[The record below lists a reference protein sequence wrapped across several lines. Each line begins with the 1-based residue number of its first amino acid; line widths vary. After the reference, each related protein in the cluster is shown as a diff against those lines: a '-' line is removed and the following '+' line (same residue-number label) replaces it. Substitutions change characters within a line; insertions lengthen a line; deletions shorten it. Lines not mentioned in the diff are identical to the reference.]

1 MLIDDPPKPSPI
13 QLTEQS
19 LSTLRNSIIG
29 SFDTKIYFFQTGTFK
44 TLLTSFTSDE
54 ERTSLSLPVQ
64 NLIISIINSYI
75 ISNKEITSLH
85 PEFAKEYSEQYSLL
99 ANSAIKTISQLPLGN
114 DTQFIYE
121 STLRLLANLKEQ
133 NLFNVDQS
141 FMAFLNGI
149 DKLIINNTLFYS
161 VCVILSGLCKNA
173 YYTNIISSN
182 EALVDKLIQKF
193 YETASSSSINL
204 LLNKELMN
212 IVVSLTED
220 EDAFCNKLLTYPS
233 KLNQSQQLP
242 QQQQIPSFNCVLTKG
257 IRLFD
262 TELRFLYIKLL
273 TNILMFFKKDSSSSQ
288 THSSQIEDAR
298 TSLMEDPITM
308 WSISILLSLL
318 SQLQSD
324 IVMKA
329 QCVHALCN
337 LLKQSVDFQSKF
349 LNLNGIDVVCKELH
363 ELYTEAQLKDI
374 NEKAKT
380 LKANKGK
387 KHDKVESDDSII
399 SIDSPCDA
407 ATQYKAVLIECLA
420 QASSLKE
427 DARKKITDSKELSV
441 FIDIISDTS
450 NHSSLLLASA
460 LLFLSLSRGNI
471 SIKKTLL
478 DYDITHLLFK
488 LSAHPKV
495 DIQIQSTS
503 SLCNFL
509 LDNSNS
515 NAEIVECV
523 NRLMKIFKTTT
534 HKKIRLNAV
543 FALKNILYSLNS
555 NFEMKKSLMKK
566 ITYETLLSLL
576 DDSDK
581 VIQVQALLMFRVLL
595 FKSSEDIEEVFTH
608 CKEQLMTSLLAKLS
622 EGNINSDVVVHS
634 LYVLSNVSSGNSK
647 QKATIGKEFV
657 DRIIRFAYAKNANVR
672 LVCVTILNNLMT
684 DSEIQKGL
692 IEVDGFVQLLE
703 KIVFEG
709 KDEGGSK
716 PSAGIVKGEA
726 NREVSAGDGS
736 TDVRQRANDN
746 EEDNDDERGEFADA
760 KKMAMGML
768 AMIKNMKKEKS

>member
-1 MLIDDPPKPSPI
+1 MLIDDPPKQPSPF

-29 SFDTKIYFFQTGTFK
+29 SFDTKVYHYQNGTFK
-44 TLLTSFTSDE
+44 TILTSFTNDE
-54 ERTSLSLPVQ
+54 QRTSLSLPIQ

-75 ISNKEITSLH
+75 ISNKDITALH
-85 PEFAKEYSEQYSLL
+85 PEFAKEHSEHYSLL
-99 ANSAIKTISQLPLGN
+99 ANSAIKTISHVPLNN

-121 STLRLLANLKEQ
+121 SVLRLLANLKEQ

-141 FMAFLNGI
+141 FMTFLNGV
-149 DKLIINNTLFYS
+149 DKLIINSTLFYS
-161 VCVILSGLCKNA
+161 ICVILNGLCKNA
-173 YYTNIISSN
+173 YYTNIISGN
-182 EALVDKLIQKF
+182 EALVNKLIQKF

-212 IVVSLTED
+212 IIVSLTEN
-220 EDAFCNKLLTYPS
+220 EDAFCNKLLTYPN
-233 KLNQSQQLP
+233 K
-242 QQQQIPSFNCVLTKG
+242 QQQVPTFTSVLTKG

-262 TELRFLYIKLL
+262 IELRFLYIKLL
-273 TNILMFFKKDSSSSQ
+273 TNILMFFKKDLSSSSSSSQ
-288 THSSQIEDAR
+288 QVQSTQIEDAR
-298 TSLMEDPITM
+298 MSLMDDPITM

-318 SQLQSD
+318 TQLKTNT
-324 IVMKA
+324 VMKA
-329 QCVHALCN
+329 QCVNALCN
-337 LLKQSVDFQSKF
+337 LLKQSIDFQTKF
-349 LNLNGIDVVCKELH
+349 MNLNGIDIISKELH
-363 ELYTEAQLKDI
+363 ELYTETQIKDI
-374 NEKAKT
+374 NEKAKA

-387 KHDKVESDDSII
+387 KHDNKVESDDSII

-407 ATQYKAVLIECLA
+407 TTHYKSVLIECLA

-427 DARKKITDSKELSV
+427 EARKKITESKELMIY
-441 FIDIISDTS
+441 IDIISDTS
-450 NHSSLLLASA
+450 NHNSLLLSCA

-509 LDNSNS
+509 LENSNS
-515 NAEIVECV
+515 NTEIVECV

-595 FKSSEDIEEVFTH
+595 FKSSEDIDEVFSH
-608 CKEQLMTSLLAKLS
+608 CKEQLMTSLLCKLN

-647 QKATIGKEFV
+647 QKATIGKDFV

-684 DSEIQKGL
+684 DNEIQKTL
-692 IEVDGFVQLLE
+692 VEVDGFVQLLE

-709 KDEGGSK
+709 KDEGSK
-716 PSAGIVKGEA
+716 GKGEG
-726 NREVSAGDGS
+726 NGKGSGDGGKRGG
-736 TDVRQRANDN
+736 DV

-768 AMIKNMKKEKS
+768 TMIKNMKKEKS

>member
-1 MLIDDPPKPSPI
+1 MLIDDPPKQLSPI
-13 QLTEQS
+13 QLTDQS

-29 SFDTKIYFFQTGTFK
+29 SFDTKVYHYQNGTFK
-44 TLLTSFTSDE
+44 TILTSFTNDE
-54 ERTSLSLPVQ
+54 QRTSLSLPIQ

-75 ISNKEITSLH
+75 ISNKDITALH
-85 PEFAKEYSEQYSLL
+85 PEFAKEHSEHYSLL
-99 ANSAIKTISQLPLGN
+99 ANSAIKTISHVPLNN

-141 FMAFLNGI
+141 FMTFLNGV

-161 VCVILSGLCKNA
+161 ICVILNGLCKNA
-173 YYTNIISSN
+173 YYTNIISGN
-182 EALVDKLIQKF
+182 EALVNKLIQKF

-212 IVVSLTED
+212 IIVSLTEN
-220 EDAFCNKLLTYPS
+220 EDAFCNKLLTYPN
-233 KLNQSQQLP
+233 K
-242 QQQQIPSFNCVLTKG
+242 QQQVPTFTSVLTKG

-262 TELRFLYIKLL
+262 IELRFLYIKLL
-273 TNILMFFKKDSSSSQ
+273 TNILMFFKKDLSSSSSSSQ
-288 THSSQIEDAR
+288 QAQSTQIEDAR
-298 TSLMEDPITM
+298 MSLMDDPITM

-318 SQLQSD
+318 TQLKTNT
-324 IVMKA
+324 VMKA
-329 QCVHALCN
+329 QCVNALCN
-337 LLKQSVDFQSKF
+337 LLKQSIDFQTKF
-349 LNLNGIDVVCKELH
+349 MNLNGIDIISKELH
-363 ELYTEAQLKDI
+363 ELYTEAQIKDI
-374 NEKAKT
+374 NEKAKA

-387 KHDKVESDDSII
+387 KHDNKVESDDSII

-407 ATQYKAVLIECLA
+407 TTHYKSVLIECLA

-427 DARKKITDSKELSV
+427 EARKKITDSKELTIY
-441 FIDIISDTS
+441 IDIISDTS
-450 NHSSLLLASA
+450 NHSSLLLSCA

-509 LDNSNS
+509 LENSNS
-515 NAEIVECV
+515 NTEIVECV

-543 FALKNILYSLNS
+543 FALKNVLYSLNS

-576 DDSDK
+576 DDNDK

-595 FKSSEDIEEVFTH
+595 FKSSEDIDEVFSH
-608 CKEQLMTSLLAKLS
+608 CKEQLMTSLLCKLN

-647 QKATIGKEFV
+647 QKATIGKDFV

-672 LVCVTILNNLMT
+672 LVCITILNNLMT
-684 DSEIQKGL
+684 DNEIQKTL
-692 IEVDGFVQLLE
+692 VEVDGFVQLLE

-709 KDEGGSK
+709 KDEGSEG
-716 PSAGIVKGEA
+716 KGEG
-726 NREVSAGDGS
+726 NRKESGDGGKRGG
-736 TDVRQRANDN
+736 DV

>member
-1 MLIDDPPKPSPI
+1 MLIDDPPKQPSPF

-29 SFDTKIYFFQTGTFK
+29 SFDTKVYHYQNGTFK
-44 TLLTSFTSDE
+44 TILTSFTNDE
-54 ERTSLSLPVQ
+54 QRTLLSLPIQ

-75 ISNKEITSLH
+75 ISNKDITALH
-85 PEFAKEYSEQYSLL
+85 PEFAKEHSEHYSLL
-99 ANSAIKTISQLPLGN
+99 ANSAIKTISHVPLNN

-121 STLRLLANLKEQ
+121 SVLRLLANLKEQ

-141 FMAFLNGI
+141 FMTFLNGV
-149 DKLIINNTLFYS
+149 DKLIINSTLFYS
-161 VCVILSGLCKNA
+161 ICVILNGLCKNA
-173 YYTNIISSN
+173 YYTNIISGN
-182 EALVDKLIQKF
+182 EALVNKLIQKF

-212 IVVSLTED
+212 IIVSLTEN
-220 EDAFCNKLLTYPS
+220 EDAFCNKLLTYPN
-233 KLNQSQQLP
+233 K
-242 QQQQIPSFNCVLTKG
+242 QQQVPTFTSVLTKG

-262 TELRFLYIKLL
+262 IELRFLYIKLL
-273 TNILMFFKKDSSSSQ
+273 TNILMFFKKDLSSSSSSSQ
-288 THSSQIEDAR
+288 QVQSTQIEDAR
-298 TSLMEDPITM
+298 MSLMEDPITM

-318 SQLQSD
+318 TQLKTNTL
-324 IVMKA
+324 MKA
-329 QCVHALCN
+329 QCVYALCN
-337 LLKQSVDFQSKF
+337 LLKQSIDFQTKF
-349 LNLNGIDVVCKELH
+349 MNLNGIDIISKELH
-363 ELYTEAQLKDI
+363 ELYTETQIKDI
-374 NEKAKT
+374 NEKAKA

-387 KHDKVESDDSII
+387 KHDNKVESDDSII

-407 ATQYKAVLIECLA
+407 TTHYKSVLIECLA

-427 DARKKITDSKELSV
+427 EARKKITESKELMIY
-441 FIDIISDTS
+441 IDIISDTS
-450 NHSSLLLASA
+450 NHSSLLLSCA

-509 LDNSNS
+509 LENSNS
-515 NAEIVECV
+515 NTEIVECV

-595 FKSSEDIEEVFTH
+595 FKSSEDIDEVFSH
-608 CKEQLMTSLLAKLS
+608 CKEQLMTSLLCKLN

-647 QKATIGKEFV
+647 QKATIGKDFV
-657 DRIIRFAYAKNANVR
+657 DRIIRFAYAKNANVQ

-684 DSEIQKGL
+684 DNEIQKTL
-692 IEVDGFVQLLE
+692 VEVDGFVQLLE

-709 KDEGGSK
+709 KDEGSK
-716 PSAGIVKGEA
+716 GKGEG
-726 NREVSAGDGS
+726 NGKGSGDGGKRGG
-736 TDVRQRANDN
+736 DV

-768 AMIKNMKKEKS
+768 TIIKNIKKEKS

>member
-1 MLIDDPPKPSPI
+1 MLIDDPPKQPSPI

-29 SFDTKIYFFQTGTFK
+29 SFDTKVYHYQNGTFK
-44 TLLTSFTSDE
+44 TILTSFTNDE
-54 ERTSLSLPVQ
+54 QRTSLSLPIQ

-75 ISNKEITSLH
+75 ISNKDITALH
-85 PEFAKEYSEQYSLL
+85 PEFAKEHSEQYSLL
-99 ANSAIKTISQLPLGN
+99 ANSAIKTISNIPLNN

-121 STLRLLANLKEQ
+121 STLHLLANLKEQ

-141 FMAFLNGI
+141 FMTFLNGV

-161 VCVILSGLCKNA
+161 ICVILNGLCKNA
-173 YYTNIISSN
+173 YYTNIISGN
-182 EALVDKLIQKF
+182 EALVNKLIQKF

-212 IVVSLTED
+212 IIVSLTED
-220 EDAFCNKLLTYPS
+220 EDSFCNKLLTYPN
-233 KLNQSQQLP
+233 K
-242 QQQQIPSFNCVLTKG
+242 QQQQQVPTFTAVLTKG

-262 TELRFLYIKLL
+262 IELRFLYIKLL
-273 TNILMFFKKDSSSSQ
+273 TNILMFFKKDSSSS
-288 THSSQIEDAR
+288 SSSSQQAQSTQIEDAR
-298 TSLMEDPITM
+298 TSLMDDPITM

-318 SQLQSD
+318 TQLKTNT
-324 IVMKA
+324 VMKA
-329 QCVHALCN
+329 QCVYTLCN
-337 LLKQSVDFQSKF
+337 LLKQSIDFQTKF
-349 LNLNGIDVVCKELH
+349 MNLNGIDIISKELH
-363 ELYTEAQLKDI
+363 ELYTETQIKDI
-374 NEKAKT
+374 NEKAKA

-387 KHDKVESDDSII
+387 KHDNKVESDDSII

-407 ATQYKAVLIECLA
+407 TTHYESVLIECLA

-427 DARKKITDSKELSV
+427 EARKKITDSKELTIY
-441 FIDIISDTS
+441 IDIISDTS
-450 NHSSLLLASA
+450 NHSSLLLSCA

-509 LDNSNS
+509 LENSNS
-515 NAEIVECV
+515 NTEIVECV

-566 ITYETLLSLL
+566 ITYETLLNLL

-595 FKSSEDIEEVFTH
+595 FKSSEDIDEVFSH
-608 CKEQLMTSLLAKLS
+608 CKEQLMTSLLCKLN

-647 QKATIGKEFV
+647 QKATIGKDFV

-684 DSEIQKGL
+684 DNEIQKTL
-692 IEVDGFVQLLE
+692 VEVEGFVQLLE

-709 KDEGGSK
+709 KDEGSK
-716 PSAGIVKGEA
+716 GKGEG
-726 NREVSAGDGS
+726 NGKGSGGDGS
-736 TDVRQRANDN
+736 GDGGKRGGDV

>member
-1 MLIDDPPKPSPI
+1 MLIDDPPKQPSPF

-29 SFDTKIYFFQTGTFK
+29 SFDTKVYHYQNGTFK
-44 TLLTSFTSDE
+44 TILTSFTNDE
-54 ERTSLSLPVQ
+54 QRTSLSLPIQ

-75 ISNKEITSLH
+75 ISNKDITALH
-85 PEFAKEYSEQYSLL
+85 PEFAKEHSEHYSLL
-99 ANSAIKTISQLPLGN
+99 ANSAIKTISHVPLNN

-121 STLRLLANLKEQ
+121 SVLRLLANLKEQ

-141 FMAFLNGI
+141 FMTFLNGV
-149 DKLIINNTLFYS
+149 DKLIINSTLFYS
-161 VCVILSGLCKNA
+161 ICVILNGLCKNA
-173 YYTNIISSN
+173 YYTNIISGN
-182 EALVDKLIQKF
+182 EALVNKLIQKF

-212 IVVSLTED
+212 IIVSLTEN
-220 EDAFCNKLLTYPS
+220 EDAFCNKLLTYPN
-233 KLNQSQQLP
+233 K
-242 QQQQIPSFNCVLTKG
+242 QQQVPTFTSVLTKG

-262 TELRFLYIKLL
+262 IELRFLYIKLL
-273 TNILMFFKKDSSSSQ
+273 TNILMFFKKDLSSSSSSSQ
-288 THSSQIEDAR
+288 QVQSTQIEDAR
-298 TSLMEDPITM
+298 MSLMDDPITM

-318 SQLQSD
+318 TQLKTNT
-324 IVMKA
+324 VMKA
-329 QCVHALCN
+329 QCVNALCN
-337 LLKQSVDFQSKF
+337 LLKQSIDFQTKF
-349 LNLNGIDVVCKELH
+349 MNLNGIDIISKELH
-363 ELYTEAQLKDI
+363 ELYTETQIKDI
-374 NEKAKT
+374 NEKAKA

-387 KHDKVESDDSII
+387 KHDNKVESDDSII

-407 ATQYKAVLIECLA
+407 TTHYKSVLIECLA

-427 DARKKITDSKELSV
+427 EARKKITESKELMIY
-441 FIDIISDTS
+441 IDIISDTS
-450 NHSSLLLASA
+450 NHSSLLLSCA

-509 LDNSNS
+509 LENSNS
-515 NAEIVECV
+515 NTEIVECV

-595 FKSSEDIEEVFTH
+595 FKSSEDIDEVFSH
-608 CKEQLMTSLLAKLS
+608 CKEQLMTSLLCKLN

-647 QKATIGKEFV
+647 QKATIGKDFV

-684 DSEIQKGL
+684 DNEIQKTL
-692 IEVDGFVQLLE
+692 VEVDGFVQLLE

-709 KDEGGSK
+709 KDEGSK
-716 PSAGIVKGEA
+716 GKGEG
-726 NREVSAGDGS
+726 NGKGSGDGGKRGG
-736 TDVRQRANDN
+736 DV

-768 AMIKNMKKEKS
+768 TMIKNIKKEKS

>member
-1 MLIDDPPKPSPI
+1 MLIDDPPKQLSPI
-13 QLTEQS
+13 QLTDQS

-29 SFDTKIYFFQTGTFK
+29 SFDTKVYHYQNGTFK
-44 TLLTSFTSDE
+44 TILTSFINDE
-54 ERTSLSLPVQ
+54 QRTSLSLPIQ

-75 ISNKEITSLH
+75 ISNKDITALH
-85 PEFAKEYSEQYSLL
+85 PEFAKEHSEHYSLL
-99 ANSAIKTISQLPLGN
+99 ANSAIKTISHVPLNN

-141 FMAFLNGI
+141 FMTFLNGV

-161 VCVILSGLCKNA
+161 ICVILNGLCKNA
-173 YYTNIISSN
+173 YYTNIISGN
-182 EALVDKLIQKF
+182 EALVNKLIQKF

-212 IVVSLTED
+212 IIVSLTEN
-220 EDAFCNKLLTYPS
+220 EDAFCNKLLTYPN
-233 KLNQSQQLP
+233 K
-242 QQQQIPSFNCVLTKG
+242 QQQVPTFTSVLTKG

-262 TELRFLYIKLL
+262 IELRFLYIKLL
-273 TNILMFFKKDSSSSQ
+273 TNILMFFKKDLSLSSSSSQ
-288 THSSQIEDAR
+288 QAQSTQIEDAR
-298 TSLMEDPITM
+298 MSLMDDPITM

-318 SQLQSD
+318 TQLKTNT
-324 IVMKA
+324 VMKA
-329 QCVHALCN
+329 QCVNALCN
-337 LLKQSVDFQSKF
+337 LLKQSIDFQTKF
-349 LNLNGIDVVCKELH
+349 MNLNGIDIISKELH
-363 ELYTEAQLKDI
+363 ELYTETQIKDI
-374 NEKAKT
+374 NEKAKA

-387 KHDKVESDDSII
+387 KHDNKVESDDSII
-399 SIDSPCDA
+399 SIDSPCDD
-407 ATQYKAVLIECLA
+407 TTHYKSVLIECLA

-427 DARKKITDSKELSV
+427 EARKKITDSKELTIY
-441 FIDIISDTS
+441 IDIISDTS
-450 NHSSLLLASA
+450 NHSSLLLSCA

-509 LDNSNS
+509 LENSNS
-515 NAEIVECV
+515 NTEIVECV

-543 FALKNILYSLNS
+543 FALKNVLYSLNS

-595 FKSSEDIEEVFTH
+595 FKSSEDIDEVFSH
-608 CKEQLMTSLLAKLS
+608 CKEQLMTSLLCKLN

-634 LYVLSNVSSGNSK
+634 LYVLSNISSGNSK
-647 QKATIGKEFV
+647 QKATIGKDFV

-672 LVCVTILNNLMT
+672 LVCITILNNLMT
-684 DSEIQKGL
+684 DNEIQKTL
-692 IEVDGFVQLLE
+692 VEVDGFVQLLE

-709 KDEGGSK
+709 KDEGSEG
-716 PSAGIVKGEA
+716 KGEG
-726 NREVSAGDGS
+726 NRKESRDGGKRGGDI
-736 TDVRQRANDN
+736 

>member
-1 MLIDDPPKPSPI
+1 MLIDDPPKQPSPF

-29 SFDTKIYFFQTGTFK
+29 SFDTKVYHYQNGTFK
-44 TLLTSFTSDE
+44 TILTSFTNDE
-54 ERTSLSLPVQ
+54 QRTSLSLPIQ

-75 ISNKEITSLH
+75 ISNKDITALH
-85 PEFAKEYSEQYSLL
+85 PEFAKEHSEHYSLL
-99 ANSAIKTISQLPLGN
+99 ANSAIKTISHVPLNN

-121 STLRLLANLKEQ
+121 SVLRLLANLKEQ

-141 FMAFLNGI
+141 FMTFLNGV
-149 DKLIINNTLFYS
+149 DKLIINSTLFYS
-161 VCVILSGLCKNA
+161 ICVILNGLCKNA
-173 YYTNIISSN
+173 YYTNIISGN
-182 EALVDKLIQKF
+182 EALVNKLIQKF

-212 IVVSLTED
+212 IIVSLTEN
-220 EDAFCNKLLTYPS
+220 EDAFCNKLLTYPN
-233 KLNQSQQLP
+233 K
-242 QQQQIPSFNCVLTKG
+242 QQQVPTFTSVLTKG

-262 TELRFLYIKLL
+262 IELRFLYIKLL
-273 TNILMFFKKDSSSSQ
+273 TNILMFFKKDLSSSSSSSQ
-288 THSSQIEDAR
+288 QVQSSQIEDAR
-298 TSLMEDPITM
+298 MSLMDDPITM

-318 SQLQSD
+318 TQLKTNTL
-324 IVMKA
+324 MKA
-329 QCVHALCN
+329 QCVNALCN
-337 LLKQSVDFQSKF
+337 LLKQSIDFQTKF
-349 LNLNGIDVVCKELH
+349 MNLNGIDIISKELH
-363 ELYTEAQLKDI
+363 ELYTEAQIKDI
-374 NEKAKT
+374 NEKAKA

-387 KHDKVESDDSII
+387 KHDNKVESDDSII

-407 ATQYKAVLIECLA
+407 TTHYKSVLIECLA

-427 DARKKITDSKELSV
+427 EARKKITESKELMIY
-441 FIDIISDTS
+441 IDIISDTS
-450 NHSSLLLASA
+450 NHSSLLLSCA

-509 LDNSNS
+509 LENSNS
-515 NAEIVECV
+515 NTEIVECV

-595 FKSSEDIEEVFTH
+595 FKSSEDIDEVFSH
-608 CKEQLMTSLLAKLS
+608 CKEQLMTSLLCKLN

-647 QKATIGKEFV
+647 QKATIGKDFV

-684 DSEIQKGL
+684 DNEIQKTL
-692 IEVDGFVQLLE
+692 VEVDGFVQLLE

-709 KDEGGSK
+709 KDEGSK
-716 PSAGIVKGEA
+716 GKGEG
-726 NREVSAGDGS
+726 NGKGSGDGGKRGG
-736 TDVRQRANDN
+736 DV

-768 AMIKNMKKEKS
+768 TMIKNMKKEKS

>member
-1 MLIDDPPKPSPI
+1 M
-13 QLTEQS
+13 
-19 LSTLRNSIIG
+19 
-29 SFDTKIYFFQTGTFK
+29 
-44 TLLTSFTSDE
+44 
-54 ERTSLSLPVQ
+54 
-64 NLIISIINSYI
+64 
-75 ISNKEITSLH
+75 
-85 PEFAKEYSEQYSLL
+85 
-99 ANSAIKTISQLPLGN
+99 
-114 DTQFIYE
+114 
-121 STLRLLANLKEQ
+121 
-133 NLFNVDQS
+133 
-141 FMAFLNGI
+141 
-149 DKLIINNTLFYS
+149 
-161 VCVILSGLCKNA
+161 
-173 YYTNIISSN
+173 NII
-182 EALVDKLIQKF
+182 
-193 YETASSSSINL
+193 
-204 LLNKELMN
+204 
-212 IVVSLTED
+212 VSLTEN
-220 EDAFCNKLLTYPS
+220 EDAFCNKLLTYPN
-233 KLNQSQQLP
+233 K
-242 QQQQIPSFNCVLTKG
+242 QQQVPTFTSVLTKG

-262 TELRFLYIKLL
+262 IELRFLYIKLL
-273 TNILMFFKKDSSSSQ
+273 TNILMFFKKDLSSSSSSSQ
-288 THSSQIEDAR
+288 QVQSTQIEDAR
-298 TSLMEDPITM
+298 MSLMDDPITM

-318 SQLQSD
+318 TQLKTNT
-324 IVMKA
+324 VMKA
-329 QCVHALCN
+329 QCVNALCN
-337 LLKQSVDFQSKF
+337 LLKQSIDFQTKF
-349 LNLNGIDVVCKELH
+349 MNLNGIDIISKELH
-363 ELYTEAQLKDI
+363 ELYTETQIKDI
-374 NEKAKT
+374 NEKAKA

-387 KHDKVESDDSII
+387 KHDNKVESDDSII

-407 ATQYKAVLIECLA
+407 TTHYKSVLIECLA

-427 DARKKITDSKELSV
+427 EARKKITESKELMIY
-441 FIDIISDTS
+441 IDIISDTS
-450 NHSSLLLASA
+450 NHSSLLLSCA

-509 LDNSNS
+509 LENSNS
-515 NAEIVECV
+515 NTEIVECV

-595 FKSSEDIEEVFTH
+595 FKSSEDIDEVFSH
-608 CKEQLMTSLLAKLS
+608 CKEQLMTSLLCKLN

-647 QKATIGKEFV
+647 QKATIGKDFV

-684 DSEIQKGL
+684 DNEIQKTL
-692 IEVDGFVQLLE
+692 VEVDGFVQLLE

-709 KDEGGSK
+709 KDEGSK
-716 PSAGIVKGEA
+716 GKGEG
-726 NREVSAGDGS
+726 NGKGSGDGGKRGG
-736 TDVRQRANDN
+736 DV

-768 AMIKNMKKEKS
+768 TMIKNMKKEKS

>member
-1 MLIDDPPKPSPI
+1 M
-13 QLTEQS
+13 
-19 LSTLRNSIIG
+19 
-29 SFDTKIYFFQTGTFK
+29 
-44 TLLTSFTSDE
+44 
-54 ERTSLSLPVQ
+54 
-64 NLIISIINSYI
+64 
-75 ISNKEITSLH
+75 
-85 PEFAKEYSEQYSLL
+85 
-99 ANSAIKTISQLPLGN
+99 
-114 DTQFIYE
+114 
-121 STLRLLANLKEQ
+121 
-133 NLFNVDQS
+133 
-141 FMAFLNGI
+141 
-149 DKLIINNTLFYS
+149 
-161 VCVILSGLCKNA
+161 
-173 YYTNIISSN
+173 NII
-182 EALVDKLIQKF
+182 
-193 YETASSSSINL
+193 
-204 LLNKELMN
+204 
-212 IVVSLTED
+212 VSLTED
-220 EDAFCNKLLTYPS
+220 EDAFCNKLLTYPN
-233 KLNQSQQLP
+233 KQQVP
-242 QQQQIPSFNCVLTKG
+242 TFTAVLTKG

-262 TELRFLYIKLL
+262 IELRFLYIKLL
-273 TNILMFFKKDSSSSQ
+273 TNILMFFKKDLSSSQ
-288 THSSQIEDAR
+288 QVQSSQIEDAR
-298 TSLMEDPITM
+298 MSLMDDPITM

-318 SQLQSD
+318 TQLKTNT
-324 IVMKA
+324 VMKA
-329 QCVHALCN
+329 QCVNALCN
-337 LLKQSVDFQSKF
+337 LLKQSIDFQTKF
-349 LNLNGIDVVCKELH
+349 MNLNGIDIISKELH
-363 ELYTEAQLKDI
+363 ELYTETQIKDI
-374 NEKAKT
+374 NEKAKA

-387 KHDKVESDDSII
+387 KHDNKVESDDSII

-407 ATQYKAVLIECLA
+407 TTHYKSVLIECLA

-427 DARKKITDSKELSV
+427 EARKKITESKELMIY
-441 FIDIISDTS
+441 IDIISDTS
-450 NHSSLLLASA
+450 NHSSLLLSCA

-509 LDNSNS
+509 LENSNS
-515 NAEIVECV
+515 NTEIVECV

-595 FKSSEDIEEVFTH
+595 FKSSEDIDEVFSH
-608 CKEQLMTSLLAKLS
+608 CKEQLMTSLLCKLN

-647 QKATIGKEFV
+647 QKATIGKDFV

-684 DSEIQKGL
+684 DNEIQKTL
-692 IEVDGFVQLLE
+692 VEVDGFVQLLE

-709 KDEGGSK
+709 KDEGSK
-716 PSAGIVKGEA
+716 GKGEG
-726 NREVSAGDGS
+726 NGKGSGDGGKRGG
-736 TDVRQRANDN
+736 DV

-768 AMIKNMKKEKS
+768 TMIKNMKKEKS

>member
-1 MLIDDPPKPSPI
+1 MLIDDPPKQPSPF

-29 SFDTKIYFFQTGTFK
+29 SFDTKVYHYQNGTFK
-44 TLLTSFTSDE
+44 TILTSFTNDE
-54 ERTSLSLPVQ
+54 QRTLLSLPIQ

-75 ISNKEITSLH
+75 ISNKDITALH
-85 PEFAKEYSEQYSLL
+85 PEFAKEHSEHYSLL
-99 ANSAIKTISQLPLGN
+99 ANSAIKTISHVPLNN

-121 STLRLLANLKEQ
+121 SVLRLLANLKEQ

-141 FMAFLNGI
+141 FMTFLNGV
-149 DKLIINNTLFYS
+149 DKLIINSTLFYS
-161 VCVILSGLCKNA
+161 ICVILNGLCKNA
-173 YYTNIISSN
+173 YYTNIISGN
-182 EALVDKLIQKF
+182 EALVNKLIQKF

-212 IVVSLTED
+212 IIVSLTEN
-220 EDAFCNKLLTYPS
+220 EDAFCNKLLTYPN
-233 KLNQSQQLP
+233 K
-242 QQQQIPSFNCVLTKG
+242 QQQVPTFTSVLTKG

-262 TELRFLYIKLL
+262 IELRFLYIKLL
-273 TNILMFFKKDSSSSQ
+273 TNILMFFKKDLSSSSSSSQ
-288 THSSQIEDAR
+288 QVQSTQIEDAR
-298 TSLMEDPITM
+298 MSLMDDPITM

-318 SQLQSD
+318 TQLKTNT
-324 IVMKA
+324 VMKA
-329 QCVHALCN
+329 QCVNALCN
-337 LLKQSVDFQSKF
+337 LLKQSIDFQTKF
-349 LNLNGIDVVCKELH
+349 MNLNGIDIISKELH
-363 ELYTEAQLKDI
+363 ELYTETQIKDI
-374 NEKAKT
+374 NEKAKA

-387 KHDKVESDDSII
+387 KHDNKVESDDSII

-407 ATQYKAVLIECLA
+407 TTHYKSVLIECLA

-427 DARKKITDSKELSV
+427 EARKKITESKELMIY
-441 FIDIISDTS
+441 IDIISDTS
-450 NHSSLLLASA
+450 NHSSLLLSCA

-509 LDNSNS
+509 LENSNS
-515 NAEIVECV
+515 NTEIVECV

-595 FKSSEDIEEVFTH
+595 FKSSEDIDEVFSH
-608 CKEQLMTSLLAKLS
+608 CKEQLMTSLLCKLN

-647 QKATIGKEFV
+647 QKATIGKDFV

-684 DSEIQKGL
+684 DNEIQKTL
-692 IEVDGFVQLLE
+692 VEVDGFVQLLE

-709 KDEGGSK
+709 KDEGSK
-716 PSAGIVKGEA
+716 GKGEG
-726 NREVSAGDGS
+726 NGKGSGDGGKRGG
-736 TDVRQRANDN
+736 DV

-768 AMIKNMKKEKS
+768 TMIKNMKKEKS